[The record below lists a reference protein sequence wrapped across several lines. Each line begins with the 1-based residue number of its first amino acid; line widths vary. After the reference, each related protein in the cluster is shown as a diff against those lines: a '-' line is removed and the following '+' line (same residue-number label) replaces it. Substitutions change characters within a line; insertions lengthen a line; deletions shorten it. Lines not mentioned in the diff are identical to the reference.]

1 MAAPTTVSTSDIARI
16 ADVGRATVTNWR
28 RRHSDFPAPTGG
40 TESRP
45 TFTLEDVEG
54 WLAEHGRLPQFTEQ
68 QQLWRELLR
77 EAEGPGLT
85 GAMARAALFLA
96 FLEREGHTS
105 RETRYVHH
113 AEGPDLDDEGLGV
126 GMLDEI
132 GRALQDVPE
141 PLALLRSASLM
152 RELAAA
158 ATRQTPDEVLSDL
171 LDRYAKESRRRGPGT
186 PAAVAHFMATLA
198 KAASPDGALSAVLD
212 PACGT
217 GDLLEA
223 ARIQGATQ
231 LDGQDRELHFAQLAA
246 SRLYLRLGG
255 KGHCSVDAE
264 DALARSRHTG
274 GEFDAVLCNPPYNE
288 RDWGADE
295 LAYDSRW
302 EYGLPSRSESEL
314 AWLQHCLSRVRP
326 GGVVVML
333 LPPSV
338 ASRSSGRRIRAA
350 LVRHG
355 ALCAVLALPAGA
367 APPAHIG
374 LHLWVLR
381 RPGGGNGA
389 EASHVL
395 FMNCKSLPDMN
406 SRGGRPSVTYRE
418 LLTAPEKCPAM
429 PGVYRAVPITDLL
442 DDTVDLTPAPRLAG
456 ERDLPPVADLRRTLS
471 GRRDSLGSVLSQ
483 ASALAPSD
491 DWGVSRTGGPW
502 TMAPL
507 ADLIRTGALTL
518 LRAKARGANGDL
530 GGYDPVLTASDVNEG
545 RSPSGHGP
553 AGEEDAVRIRAGDVI
568 IPGTLL
574 SADRTAARVAD
585 DTDAGALLGKN
596 LHLLRPDEARL
607 DPWFLAG
614 FLADPANVQRASQG
628 TSIVRVDPRR
638 LQVPL
643 LPLEEQQTY
652 GAAFRRLH
660 TFTTALRRAALQGE
674 ETAGKLRA
682 ALTAGALRPPPPA

>member
-68 QQLWRELLR
+68 QRLWRELLR
-77 EAEGPGLT
+77 EAEGSGLT
-85 GAMARAALFLA
+85 EAMARAALFLA

-105 RETRYVHH
+105 RETRYVHY
-113 AEGPDLDDEGLGV
+113 AEGPDLDDEGLGG

-132 GRALQDVPE
+132 GRALQDMPE

-152 RELAAA
+152 RELAVA

-171 LDRYAKESRRRGPGT
+171 LDRYASESRRRGPGT

-198 KAASPDGALSAVLD
+198 KAASPDDALSAILD

-231 LDGQDRELHFAQLAA
+231 LDGQDRELHLAQLAA
-246 SRLYLRLGG
+246 SRLSLRLGG

-288 RDWGADE
+288 RNWGADE

-302 EYGLPSRSESEL
+302 VYGLPSRSESEL
-314 AWLQHCLSRVRP
+314 AWVQHCLARVRP

-381 RPGGGNGA
+381 RPRGGNGA
-389 EASHVL
+389 EGSHVL

-406 SRGGRPSVTYRE
+406 SRGGRPSVTHRE
-418 LLTAPEKCPAM
+418 LLTEPEKCPAM

-442 DDTVDLTPAPRLAG
+442 DDTVDLAPAPRLAG

-502 TMAPL
+502 TIAPL

-518 LRAKARGANGDL
+518 LRSKATGANGDL
-530 GGYDPVLTASDVNEG
+530 GGDDPVLTAADVSEG
-545 RSPSGHGP
+545 RYPSGRGP
-553 AGEEDAVRIRAGDVI
+553 AGDEDTVRIRAGDVI

-585 DTDAGALLGKN
+585 DTDAGALLGRN

-660 TFTTALRRAALQGE
+660 SFTTALRRAALHGE
-674 ETAGKLRA
+674 ETAGKLRT

>member
-85 GAMARAALFLA
+85 EAMARAALFLA
-96 FLEREGHTS
+96 FLEREGRTS
-105 RETRYVHH
+105 PETHYVHY
-113 AEGPDLDDEGLGV
+113 AEDPDLDEDGLGD

-132 GRALQDVPE
+132 RRALQGMPE
-141 PLALLRSASLM
+141 PLSLLRSASLM

-158 ATRQTPDEVLSDL
+158 ATRQAPDEVLTDL
-171 LDRYAKESRRRGPGT
+171 LDRYASESRGRGPGT
-186 PAAVAHFMATLA
+186 PEAVARFMATLA
-198 KAASPDGALSAVLD
+198 EAASPDQVLSAVLD
-212 PACGT
+212 PACGM

-231 LDGQDRELHFAQLAA
+231 LDGQDRDLHLAQLAA
-246 SRLYLRLGG
+246 ARLSLRLGG
-255 KGHCSVDAE
+255 EGRCSIEAE
-264 DALARSRHTG
+264 EALTQSRHTG

-288 RDWGADE
+288 RDWGADD

-314 AWLQHCLSRVRP
+314 AWVQHCLSRVRP

-350 LVRHG
+350 LVRQG
-355 ALCAVLALPAGA
+355 ALRAVLSLPAGVA
-367 APPAHIG
+367 LPAHIG

-381 RPGGGNGA
+381 RPGGDNDTEGG
-389 EASHVL
+389 HVL
-395 FMNCKSLPDMN
+395 FMNCRSLPDTN
-406 SRGGRPSVTYRE
+406 SRGGRPTVTHRE
-418 LLTAPEKCPAM
+418 LLTAPEECPDA

-456 ERDLPPVADLRRTLS
+456 ARDLPRVDDLRRTLS

-491 DWGVSRTGGPW
+491 EWGVSRTGGPW
-502 TMAPL
+502 TMVPL
-507 ADLIRTGALTL
+507 ADLIRTGALAL
-518 LRAKARGANGDL
+518 LRPKLTGGNGDS
-530 GGYDPVLTASDVNEG
+530 GGGHPVLTAADVNEG
-545 RSPSGHGP
+545 RPPSGRGQ
-553 AGEEDAVRIRAGDVI
+553 AGDEDAVRIRAGDVI

-574 SADRTAARVAD
+574 SADRSAARVAD
-585 DTDAGALLGKN
+585 ANYAGALLGRN

-607 DPWFLAG
+607 DPWFLSG

-628 TSIVRVDPRR
+628 TSIVRVDARR

-674 ETAGKLRA
+674 ETAGQLRA